1 MSSNEGD
8 VERNKGVILVVE
20 EGAGTEA
27 DVMWFEPSV
36 VLKDV
41 KSNVWSF
48 FRFKGTQEKGPNKA
62 KVYCSLCVAKK
73 KASAIVSYSWGTS
86 NLSSH
91 LKNHH
96 PAEYSKK
103 EEEKKPNKITAYMT
117 TNQTDSK

>member
-8 VERNKGVILVVE
+8 IERNEGVIMVVE

-48 FRFKGTQEKGPNKA
+48 FRFKGTQEKGHNKA
-62 KVYCSLCVAKK
+62 KV
-73 KASAIVSYSWGTS
+73 
-86 NLSSH
+86 
-91 LKNHH
+91 
-96 PAEYSKK
+96 
-103 EEEKKPNKITAYMT
+103 
-117 TNQTDSK
+117 